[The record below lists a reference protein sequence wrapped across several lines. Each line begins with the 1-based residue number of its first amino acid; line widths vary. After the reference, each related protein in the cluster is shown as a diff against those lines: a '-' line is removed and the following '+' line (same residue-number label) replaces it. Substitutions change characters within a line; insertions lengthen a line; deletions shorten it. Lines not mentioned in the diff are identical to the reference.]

1 MIDFDERVLCSY
13 LHKFELG
20 LGVGSSVAE
29 VGYRTGTVD
38 EEGLDFWVWM
48 APFCGCSL

>member
-1 MIDFDERVLCSY
+1 MIDFDERVYCARTC
-13 LHKFELG
+13 KFELG

-38 EEGLDFWVWM
+38 EAGLDFWVWM